1 MYSNLVSEKIFIPLE
16 DGSFT
21 AYINFDNAATS
32 PPLIAVID
40 EINNFLP
47 YYSSVH
53 RGTGYKSIISSNYYE
68 GARESVLDFVSAPQD
83 HIAIFTN
90 NTTEAINKLAYSLE
104 DTIGN
109 GRVLVTE
116 MEHHSNLLPWWR
128 KYPIDY
134 VRVNKEGRLDLDHLE
149 YLLEGYRGRVK
160 LVAVSGASN
169 VTGYINP
176 IYDIAKI
183 CHKYGAKILVDGA
196 QLVPHC
202 PINMDG
208 PEAIDFLAFSGH
220 KAYAPFGTGVLIG
233 PKKFLAR
240 RIPRDLGGGTVKLV
254 TKKEIIWAD
263 LPYREEAG
271 TPNLLGVLA
280 LAKAL
285 DSLWELGMDK
295 ILDYEQKLTQYAL
308 DQMKEIP
315 RITLYDDCKVDEK
328 VPIISF
334 NLDGLHHEEVA
345 GRLSAEGQI
354 GVRNGCFCAQ
364 PYVHKLLG
372 ISLEDIEIL
381 KADKTLPRPGMVRA
395 SFGLYNSY
403 EEVDRFIEILKRI
416 Y

>member
-1 MYSNLVSEKIFIPLE
+1 MYSNLVNEKIFIPLE
-16 DGSFT
+16 DGSFVP
-21 AYINFDNAATS
+21 YINFDNAATS
-32 PPLIAVID
+32 PPLTAAMD

-53 RGTGYKSIISSNYYE
+53 RGAGYKSIISSNYYE

-109 GRVLVTE
+109 GRILVTE
-116 MEHHSNLLPWWR
+116 MEHHSNLLPWRR

-134 VRVNKEGRLDLDHLE
+134 VRVNKKGRLDLGHLE
-149 YLLEGYRGRVK
+149 YLLGGYRGRVK

-176 IYDIAKI
+176 IYDIAKM
-183 CHKYGAKILVDGA
+183 CHRYGAKILVDGA

-208 PEAIDFLAFSGH
+208 PESIDFLAFSGH
-220 KAYAPFGTGVLIG
+220 KTYAPFGTGVLIG
-233 PKKFLAR
+233 PRKYLSR

-263 LPYREEAG
+263 LPHREEAG
-271 TPNLLGVLA
+271 TPNLFGVLA
-280 LAKAL
+280 LSKAL
-285 DSLWELGMDK
+285 DTLSDLSMEK
-295 ILDYEQKLTQYAL
+295 IMDYERNLTQYAL

-315 RITLYDDCKVDEK
+315 KIRLYDDFKINEK
-328 VPIISF
+328 IPIISF
-334 NLDGLHHEEVA
+334 NLDNLHHEEVA
-345 GRLSAEGQI
+345 ARLSTEGQI

-372 ISLEDIEIL
+372 ISLKDIEDL
-381 KADKTLPRPGMVRA
+381 KADKSLPRPGMVRA
-395 SFGLYNSY
+395 SFGLYNTY